1 VAPRLLLSE
10 VSQAGVASPARVE
23 AGGAQAPAGLEA
35 RQEISMARAIRAHCL
50 ACGQSA
56 ADIAL
61 IIHSQ
66 CGPAFGTTLV
76 RAHRLAQ
83 GIALADVVA
92 QVRAR
97 YVNEGRTAPRFS
109 ETLLSSYEG
118 GQKRPGPEYLHYL
131 CCVYQAEPA
140 DLGYE
145 GPCLC
150 GQGHRAPV
158 LMLSAPQA
166 ASHPDPGRDA
176 GPRLRGPDLPGA
188 GRNAPPI
195 LTAVPCPGE
204 TDAAGPGPAAAV
216 AGPIGR
222 AATQLPAP
230 EPPGPAGTVPAA
242 ARLPSVPVASALA
255 PPAPVA
261 SPLPGAALP
270 GPALPGPAL
279 PGYAPP
285 GPGLPAP
292 AGFAAEPAAPTM
304 GEVDDDAVRR
314 TLLRLMADPG
324 APAEGRFFGA
334 IERIRRRLDEALV
347 GATVSV
353 AMLDHWE
360 GMSGEYGRQY
370 MTVPPMRLLCDVLLD
385 LGDVRRMCEQR
396 QPLEFVER
404 LCRLA
409 ARLSGLAGMTMIDV
423 GDHRLARSF
432 FSTARTA
439 ADETADRHLRAWV
452 AVRESLVP
460 LYYGDPAQAAAAA
473 RASADL
479 AGHQP
484 CVASVM
490 APVVEARALARL
502 ARARSGGGLPA
513 TVGGRGGPGG
523 AEVRRASGALDR
535 AHEALDQL
543 PEDERRDTAFGY
555 TERQLLFHQGD
566 ALITLGDH
574 RGADDAFGQALRLY
588 SPAEFLDRSLVTL
601 GQARCRLQAGEP
613 EEALRLS
620 RDTLLGL
627 PSQHRPGIVLRAAQS
642 LGEAV
647 AAKHGDFPA
656 VRDYREV
663 LISG

>member
-1 VAPRLLLSE
+1 MGARRARSEVSAAAPRLLLSE
-10 VSQAGVASPARVE
+10 VSQAGAASPAQAE
-23 AGGAQAPAGLEA
+23 AGGVQGPAGLEA

-50 ACGQSA
+50 ACGHSA
-56 ADIAL
+56 PEIAL
-61 IIHSQ
+61 MIHSQ
-66 CGPAFGTTLV
+66 CGPAFGTRLI
-76 RAHRLAQ
+76 RAQRLAL

-150 GQGHRAPV
+150 GQWHRAPV
-158 LMLSAPQA
+158 LMLSGPAPA
-166 ASHPDPGRDA
+166 AGPEPGRTGWSA
-176 GPRLRGPDLPGA
+176 GYSGAVPGA
-188 GRNAPPI
+188 GLTAPPV
-195 LTAVPCPGE
+195 LTAVPSAGE
-204 TDAAGPGPAAAV
+204 ADAAEPGAPPPGTAV
-216 AGPIGR
+216 AGPIGLSV
-222 AATQLPAP
+222 TQLPAL
-230 EPPGPAGTVPAA
+230 EPPDPAQSAPAQSA
-242 ARLPSVPVASALA
+242 PVQSAPAQSALA
-255 PPAPVA
+255 QSEPVQ
-261 SPLPGAALP
+261 S
-270 GPALPGPAL
+270 
-279 PGYAPP
+279 
-285 GPGLPAP
+285 AP
-292 AGFAAEPAAPTM
+292 AQPGTGSARPGQPSVSE
-304 GEVDDDAVRR
+304 GDDDLVRR
-314 TLLRLMADPG
+314 TLLRLMADPR
-324 APAEGRFFGA
+324 ADVDGRFFGA
-334 IERIRRRLDEALV
+334 VERIRRRLDEALL

-360 GMSGEYGRQY
+360 GMTGEYGRQY

-409 ARLSGLAGMTMIDV
+409 ARLAGLAGMTMIDA

-439 ADETADRHLRAWV
+439 ADETGDRHLRAWV

-473 RASADL
+473 RAAADL

-484 CVASVM
+484 CVAGVM

-502 ARARSGGGLPA
+502 ARARSGTMRGD
-513 TVGGRGGPGG
+513 TSGRGGAGG
-523 AEVRRASGALDR
+523 AEVRRASAALDR

-543 PEDERRDTAFGY
+543 PEEERRDTVYGY

-566 ALITLGDH
+566 ALVTLGDN

-588 SPAEFLDRSLVTL
+588 SPAEFLDRALVTL
-601 GQARCRLQAGEP
+601 GQAWCRLQAGEP

-620 RDTLLGL
+620 QDTLLGL
-627 PSQHRPGIVLRAAQS
+627 PSQHRPGIVLRSARS

-656 VRDYREV
+656 VRDYREALV
-663 LISG
+663 SG

>member
-1 VAPRLLLSE
+1 
-10 VSQAGVASPARVE
+10 
-23 AGGAQAPAGLEA
+23 
-35 RQEISMARAIRAHCL
+35 MARAIRAHCL
-50 ACGQSA
+50 ASGQPPA
-56 ADIAL
+56 QIAL

-66 CGPAFGTTLV
+66 CSPPFGTTLV
-76 RAHRLAQ
+76 RAHRLAL

-97 YVNEGRTAPRFS
+97 YVREGRTPPRFS

-158 LMLSAPQA
+158 LTLSGPVHATPPEPRRPDGPGCRVTVCPAPHGA
-166 ASHPDPGRDA
+166 RRLYSPRSLAEANPARLNPA
-176 GPRLRGPDLPGA
+176 G
-188 GRNAPPI
+188 APPRVRSGSPPRNC
-195 LTAVPCPGE
+195 LRWSL
-204 TDAAGPGPAAAV
+204 AAPA
-216 AGPIGR
+216 GWPR
-222 AATQLPAP
+222 RRPP
-230 EPPGPAGTVPAA
+230 RPPGPRPPSSPQRSRSQRRCPRQSCLPQPCPRQSCLPQPCPPQEWSPPQRRCLIPSWRRRPGPNRPGPFPGWRRRAPAA
-242 ARLPSVPVASALA
+242 DP
-255 PPAPVA
+255 
-261 SPLPGAALP
+261 AALS
-270 GPALPGPAL
+270 
-279 PGYAPP
+279 
-285 GPGLPAP
+285 
-292 AGFAAEPAAPTM
+292 M
-304 GEVDDDAVRR
+304 GEMDDDMVRR

-324 APAEGRFFGA
+324 APADGRFFGA
-334 IERIRRRLDEALV
+334 VERIRGRLDEALL
-347 GATVSV
+347 GSTVSV

-360 GMSGEYGRQY
+360 GMTGEYGRQY

-385 LGDVRRMCEQR
+385 VGDVRRMCEQR

-409 ARLSGLAGMTMIDV
+409 ARLTGLAGMTMINV
-423 GDHRLARSF
+423 GDHRMARSF

-439 ADETADRHLRAWV
+439 ADETGDRHLRAWV

-473 RASADL
+473 RASVDL

-484 CVASVM
+484 CVAGVM
-490 APVVEARALARL
+490 APVMEARALARL
-502 ARARSGGGLPA
+502 ARARSGGGAPG
-513 TVGGRGGPGG
+513 TVGGRGGAGG
-523 AEVRRASGALDR
+523 AEVRRASAALDG
-535 AHEALDQL
+535 AHEALERL
-543 PEDERRDTAFGY
+543 PEEDRRDTAFGY

-566 ALITLGDH
+566 ALVTLGDY
-574 RGADDAFGQALRLY
+574 RGADDAFGQAMRLY

-620 RDTLLGL
+620 RDTVLGL
-627 PSQHRPGIVLRAAQS
+627 PSQHRPGIVLRAARS

-663 LISG
+663 LVSR

>member
-1 VAPRLLLSE
+1 
-10 VSQAGVASPARVE
+10 
-23 AGGAQAPAGLEA
+23 
-35 RQEISMARAIRAHCL
+35 MARAIRAHCL
-50 ACGQSA
+50 ASGQSPA
-56 ADIAL
+56 EIAL

-66 CGPAFGTTLV
+66 CCPAFGTTLV
-76 RAHRLAQ
+76 RAHRLAL

-97 YVNEGRTAPRFS
+97 YVSEGRTPPRFS

-150 GQGHRAPV
+150 GQEHRAPV
-158 LMLSAPQA
+158 LMLSAPPHA
-166 ASHPDPGRDA
+166 VPPDPGGA
-176 GPRLRGPDLPGA
+176 LGPGRGQDLPGA
-188 GRNAPPI
+188 ARNAPPI
-195 LTAVPCPGE
+195 LTAVPSAGGAAPAEPGGR
-204 TDAAGPGPAAAV
+204 GPGAAV
-216 AGPIGR
+216 ASPIGLTP
-222 AATQLPAP
+222 TQLPAL
-230 EPPGPAGTVPAA
+230 EPPDPGRPVLAARPAPAVPAMAPAASAPDTPALARSGVAASPGPAPAA
-242 ARLPSVPVASALA
+242 
-255 PPAPVA
+255 
-261 SPLPGAALP
+261 
-270 GPALPGPAL
+270 
-279 PGYAPP
+279 P
-285 GPGLPAP
+285 GPGLLAAGVPGAGLPGAGLPAAGLAGPDLASAGAGTWPATAP
-292 AGFAAEPAAPTM
+292 AADPDPPSM
-304 GEVDDDAVRR
+304 GELDDDMVRR

-324 APAEGRFFGA
+324 APADGRFFGA
-334 IERIRRRLDEALV
+334 VERIRRRLDEALL

-360 GMSGEYGRQY
+360 GMTGEYGRQY
-370 MTVPPMRLLCDVLLD
+370 MTVPPMRLLCDALLD
-385 LGDVRRMCEQR
+385 LGDVRRMCEER

-409 ARLSGLAGMTMIDV
+409 ARLAGLAGMTMIDV

-439 ADETADRHLRAWV
+439 ADETGDRHLRAWV

-484 CVASVM
+484 CVAGVM

-502 ARARSGGGLPA
+502 ARARSGGSMPG
-513 TVGGRGGPGG
+513 TSGGRGGAGG
-523 AEVRRASGALDR
+523 AEVRRASAALDR
-535 AHEALDQL
+535 AHEALERL
-543 PEDERRDTAFGY
+543 PEEDRRDTAFGY

-566 ALITLGDH
+566 ALVTLGDH

-601 GQARCRLQAGEP
+601 GQACCRLQAGEP

-627 PSQHRPGIVLRAAQS
+627 PSQHRPGIVVRAARS
-642 LGEAV
+642 LGDAV

-656 VRDYREV
+656 VRDYRDV
-663 LISG
+663 LVSS